1 MSQFNRIFVQKNN
14 HTFMKRIS
22 YLFFLIFIISL
33 VASSCSNTKTFAQ
46 QLDDEQALI
55 SAYIKRNNII
65 VLTAF
70 PADKK
75 WKTNDDKDIYVKT
88 GSGLYFHLVD
98 SGGSKIDT
106 TTLQLKNTIVPH
118 FKQYALSLA
127 SDTISYWNTIDFPYT
142 SDFVYGDLT
151 QSCKA
156 FQEAV
161 TYMKKNDS
169 QAKLI
174 VPSEIGFTADKNS
187 VTPYGYTL
195 KIRFQK

>member
-1 MSQFNRIFVQKNN
+1 
-14 HTFMKRIS
+14 MKRIS

-33 VASSCSNTKTFAQ
+33 VSSSCSNTKTFAQ
-46 QLDDEQALI
+46 QLDDEQTLI
-55 SAYIKRNNII
+55 SAYIKRNNIN
-65 VLTAF
+65 VLTTF

-75 WKTNDDKDIYVKT
+75 WKENDYVKT

-106 TTLQLKNTIVPH
+106 TTLQLKNTVIPRY
-118 FKQYALSLA
+118 KQYALSLA
-127 SDTISYWNTIDFPYT
+127 ADTTSYWTTIDFGYT
-142 SDFVYGDLT
+142 PDFVYGDLT
-151 QSCKA
+151 QSCLA

-161 TYMKKNDS
+161 SYMKRNDS
-169 QAKLI
+169 QAKII